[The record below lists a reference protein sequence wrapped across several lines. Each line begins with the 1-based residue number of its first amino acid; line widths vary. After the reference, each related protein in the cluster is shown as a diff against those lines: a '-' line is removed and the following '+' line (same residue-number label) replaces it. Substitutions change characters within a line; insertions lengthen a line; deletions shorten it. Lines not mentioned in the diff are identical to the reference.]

1 MPRHHQTPHL
11 SFRILFGAVLL
22 ILASAPAILAQ
33 APQQGDLDTTFGTAG
48 KVRFNP
54 TGNNEVASAVQLQAD
69 GKIVTAGTI
78 TYLGGA
84 FDDDF
89 IVARFSSNGSLDTS
103 FNSSGYQ
110 TVAFGSLDD
119 YGRALQI
126 QPDGKMLVAGY
137 HENGSDSDFALVRFN
152 TNGSLDTSFNTT
164 GKVTTNINGGQD
176 QARGM
181 ALQSD
186 GKIVLAGM
194 ASFGA
199 GGLAD
204 EFVVVRYLADG
215 SLDTSFNTTGKRL
228 TDFSGGHDEAH
239 DVAVQ
244 ADGGIVAV
252 GYARVGGNDN
262 FALAR
267 YLPDGSLDTSFGTG
281 GKVHTDI
288 GNSTQ
293 DYGMGVTLQSDGK
306 IIVCGYS
313 RVGSFDAFT
322 LVRYLSNGSLDTAFN
337 GTGKV
342 TTAVGTSVHS
352 RAYSVR
358 VQADGKIVTC
368 GSSGHDY
375 AWARYQ
381 PNGTLDTALQG
392 SGSVVT
398 GSMGLNSS
406 AADLAIQSD
415 GKVILAGIAQDSSF
429 DTGIVRYHS
438 AIASTITTAAA
449 SNVTKTTVTLNGSVN
464 PNGSD
469 TTVTFEYGLTTSY
482 GSSIAANPNSVS
494 GSSTMTVSASLSG
507 LPPGTTYHYR
517 LVGTN
522 SAGTTIAEN
531 MTFTTASEQGD
542 LDSGFGTLG
551 KVRSDLTGNH
561 DSANSVIILSDGK
574 FLVGGS
580 LGYVGNSNG
589 EFMLSRYNANG
600 TLDTTFNGTGYVTA
614 SLSTGSEEARAMVR
628 QPDGKILLVGFAN
641 TASSSDFALARFN
654 ADGTL
659 DNSFDGNGKATTD
672 IGTNSHDIA
681 YAVALQSDG
690 KIVVAGTTNPG
701 GNNTNFALVRYNAD
715 GSLDTGFNTTGKV
728 ITDFAGSHDE
738 ARAIVIQADGKII
751 VGGAGNPASGGFA
764 EFFALARYNTNGSL
778 DTSFNGN
785 GKVTTNIGTRGE
797 QGKAMALQSDG
808 KIILAGYTDGGSS
821 TGNDFAVVRYTSAG
835 ALDTSFGGTG
845 IVTTI
850 LTNQND
856 EANAVMVQADGRIV
870 LAGGADGDFAMAR
883 YYSDGTLDTTIL
895 GTGSVRTN
903 INSPYEGANAVAQQP
918 DGKIVLAGN
927 TGGLTGD
934 IGLVRYLATL
944 ASNITTT
951 ASTNVTSIT
960 ATMNGS
966 VNPNGNATTVTFEYG
981 LTTSYGSSIAATLAP
996 VSGSNTLAVSAS
1008 LSGLTPGTTYHY
1020 RLVGASSV
1028 GTTNGDDM
1036 TFTTAS
1042 SLHVPRNLLTSLFP
1056 PDSGTQTNAQFG
1068 TSVAVDGIYTV
1079 VGSPLDDAGA
1089 TDSGVVKV
1097 YHTNTG
1103 ALLHTIANPEPASG
1117 DQFGFSVSV
1126 SGARV
1131 VVGAWQDDTGASN
1144 AGSAYVYDL
1153 SSGTPTL
1160 PSLVLNNPAPA
1171 SADQFGNSVSISG
1184 GKVAVG
1190 AYTDDAGAS
1199 NAGSAYVYD
1208 LDGPNPTVPLL
1219 TLNNPS
1225 PATGDSF
1232 GWSLGISGSRVIIGV
1247 HADDTG
1253 ATDAGSAYIY
1263 DLLSGTPQTPVHTLN
1278 SPAATA
1284 NDFFG
1289 WTVAISGM
1297 RAVVGAYGDDTG
1309 ASNTGRAFIYDLAS
1323 GTPSAP
1329 VHSLSNPAPASSDN
1343 FGYSVFISGTNV
1355 VVGAYRDDAG
1365 ATDAGSAYV
1374 YDLTSGT
1381 PDLPAHTLN
1390 NPGPILTDSFGNA
1403 VCASGSRIVVGANLD
1418 NAGATDAGSA
1428 YIYDLTSGT
1437 PTVPTA
1443 SLNSPG
1449 SSIDDRFG
1457 IGTAISGTRT
1467 VIGMPRDKTGANNTG
1482 SVYVY
1487 DSTSGTPGVPVFTI
1501 NNPSPAA
1508 DDNFGNAMAVQGD
1521 LVLVGTPFD
1530 DTGATNS
1537 GIAYLYNLG
1546 SSTPTVPVLTLT
1558 NPVPGANDNFGNSVA
1573 LEGTLL
1579 VIAAPEDDT
1588 AGTDTGS
1595 VYVYDLASAT
1605 PSTPAFVINNPSPS
1619 GDDSFGST
1627 VGISGRRIVIAAVS
1641 DDPSG
1646 IVNAG
1651 SVYAYDLNSGTP
1663 TVPVAEIG
1671 NPLPAAN
1678 DNFGYHA
1685 GISGTR
1691 IVVGALADDT
1701 LATDAGSAYIY
1712 DLTSGTPTVP
1722 IYTLPNP
1729 TPVASD
1735 NFGHSVAIAGNWVTV
1750 GASNDGTAAT
1760 GSGTAYF
1767 YDLSSASPTV
1777 PLQTLPNPNPSANDD
1792 YGLIM
1797 AMDGQRFV
1805 VSAPFDDM
1813 VAVDKGASYLYGPS
1827 STPQIQVAVIDG
1839 TILADASSVVNFGY
1853 SADGLGVQK
1862 TFRITNLG
1870 GVPLTGLA
1878 LTKSGANASDF
1889 ALGTPGT
1896 TTLAPGASTVFTITF
1911 SASAVAARQANLHI
1925 TSNDPDESPFDVTL
1939 TGSRLAGSVDPT
1951 YDPQLVGGV
1960 VNAVIELPDG
1970 KLMIGGNFRS
1980 VNGIEQPTLARLNS
1994 DGTVDTSFVSFI
2006 SGTVYAFARLP
2017 DGKLLVGGSF
2027 TMNSGGSSRSHLA
2040 RLNTDG
2046 SLDTSLPAVSLNS
2059 YIQSMVV
2066 EADGKMVIGG
2076 WFTTVAGQSRN
2087 YIARLNAN
2095 GSLDLSYDPN
2105 ASSNVETMDLQSDGK
2120 IVIGGQFSTVSG
2132 ITRSRIARIN
2142 TDGTV
2147 DAGFNPNANT
2157 RVDKLVIQPD
2167 GKILMGGLFSTVG
2180 GVERNRIARLNAD
2193 GSLDSGF
2200 LPNLNNTVFAITIQS
2215 DGKILAGGDFTTV
2228 AGGLKRQR
2236 LARFNSDGSVDSTF
2250 IADCDD
2256 TVEDVMVMSDG
2267 RIVVGGGFSRV
2278 AGQFSPLLAI
2288 LSSSGTVLSA
2298 GTTDLRGGSI
2308 MTQSLMA
2315 GGKLVI
2321 GGSFSSV
2328 NELPL
2333 TPIARLLPSGIVD
2346 HVFTPP
2352 LSSSGYT
2359 YITISQTD
2367 GRLIYQDNNTVRRL
2381 NTDGSLDNSFSSF
2394 STTFPINA
2402 MSMQADGKILVGG
2415 NFTTLWGQTRNKLAR
2430 VNADG
2435 TLDTGFNPNL
2445 GDSTSNVYA
2454 LAVQPDG
2461 KILVGGTFTAVGGV
2475 TRNRIAR
2482 LNADGSLDTG
2492 FDPGANST
2500 IYAFQVQADGKIL
2513 VGGAFTTIAGISR
2526 SRLARLN
2533 SNGTLD
2539 GFAPQPSGTVY
2550 ALSLQTDGKIWVGG
2564 SFTVSIGGGSRNR
2577 LARLNADGSLD
2588 TSIFTDLNDD
2598 VYSLTQTDEGEVL
2611 IGGAFSQAN
2620 GVARTGHVRLTNT
2633 TAMQSLTANSAGT
2646 AVSWVR
2652 SGSSPEVDRVT
2663 FESSLDGSTWTS
2675 LGNGTRT
2682 TNGWQLTG
2690 LTLPSGQ
2697 SYHIRAQGIQ
2707 MTGGYYGGDSSI
2719 YETTAIIPASG
2730 GAQPEIN
2737 VQQAGLPLTDEVSAT
2752 DFGNLELGTAQER
2765 QFVILNTGTSDL
2777 RGIAVTLDGPHAA
2790 DYRFR
2795 TAPATALAAGGNTNF
2810 ILRFEPTAPGPRL
2823 ARLRIHS
2830 SDADENSFD
2839 IALSGHAQLGSV
2851 ASGIANVVGGY
2862 ARTLVKQADG
2872 KIWVVGNFDQIGG
2885 AVRTD
2890 IARLNADGTLDSSVN
2905 HTSLLS
2911 WVEVGLMQA
2920 DGKFLFGGGFS
2931 SAFGNN
2937 LRRLNADG
2945 SPDTSFTP
2953 AAGSTINAL
2962 AQQADGKLLIGGSFT
2977 SLGGQTRNRIGRL
2990 NLDGTLDTPF
3000 NPDSNGTVETI
3011 LVQPDGKILV
3021 GGSFTTIGGVTR
3033 NRIARLNE
3041 DGTVDAGYDPS
3052 ANGTVD
3058 MMQRRMD
3065 GSIFVSGSFT
3075 TIGGQTRGRMAIVNE
3090 DGSVT
3095 SAFDPNANGTI
3106 SAFEVLG
3113 DGRIL
3118 VSGSFTTLDGVTSS
3132 RLARL
3137 NSDGTQDYSFLADVN
3152 ATVTGVTEVTG
3163 GKIMISG
3170 SFTQVNGIT
3179 RNRVARLNTD
3189 GSLDTTLDPNCNG
3202 AAIMATVQQPDGGIL
3217 VGGWFTHVNDTA
3229 RSMLARVHANGALDS
3244 GFNPNSNGE
3253 IYSMALQPDGMILT
3267 GGLFTTIGGA
3277 ARNRIAR
3284 LYPDGALDVGF
3295 NPNANGNVY
3304 AIIVE
3309 PSGSILLGGTFTTIG
3324 GTIRNRLARITSAG
3338 VLDASFDPN
3347 VSSFVRSMALQPDGK
3362 ILIGGDFATVGGTT
3376 RNRLARLNAD
3386 GTLDTGFNPNINSA
3400 VWGVQTEA
3408 DGKILVNGEFTTVGG
3423 IPRAGLARLNTD
3435 GSLDTSHNT
3444 GANDD
3449 VLAVSRQ
3456 VNGSAVV
3463 GGRFTSL
3470 SRAGLVSQR
3479 SRMAL
3484 LNTSGQVDFG
3494 FDPSPDFST
3503 FSLAGSADGRSLMG
3517 GLHANL
3523 AGTPQPKLVRLSHA
3537 PAMQALTAQAGGS
3550 VVTWARSG
3558 SAPEVDRVTFESSED
3573 GSVWSSLGNGT
3584 RISAGWQLTGLSLP
3598 AGHSYVR
3605 ARGYQMTSG
3614 HFGGDGSVYELVQD
3628 IAPSGAD
3635 APEIALEHPL
3645 NTGLVSGSTTHDFGS
3660 VSVVG
3665 SSTLTY
3671 HVRNSG
3677 SAPLTGLAVTFSGAN
3692 AGDFSVTTA
3701 PQSPLASGGSTTS
3714 FVVQFSPKGAGS
3726 RTATMQVWSNDAD
3739 ESPFII
3745 DLTGLGF
3752 ASTPTATTLPATL
3765 IQSST
3770 ALLNGSVSDRGATTT
3785 VSFDYGLT
3793 TSYGSNVAATPTS
3806 LSGNSSSAVTAAISG
3821 LTPSTTYHFRVR
3833 AQSSAGEALGE
3844 DATFTTSTFSPGEV
3858 DVGYLP
3864 GASGWVRTVAF
3875 QPDGKILLGGQFTTV
3890 AGVSRNRIA
3899 RLNADRTLDEGFN
3912 PNVNG
3917 QVLGIVLLADGRMIV
3932 HGSFTTVGGV
3942 TRNRIVRLNADGSLD
3957 GGFNPNANN
3966 SIWNVVEQ
3974 PDGRLL
3980 VCGDFTTI
3988 GGATRNR
3995 VARLNSDGTLDS
4007 SFNAD
4012 SGGVVYAL
4020 HLRPDGKILVGG
4032 GFNMMGGQVRN
4043 SFAQLNPDGTL
4054 AAGFDINANGYCL
4067 CICPQADGKI
4077 LIGGDFTTVG
4087 GVSRGRLARLN
4098 ADGSLDTG
4106 YVPPA
4111 FNAWVSSIAP
4121 QTDGKVLV
4129 AGSFTNVGGVV
4140 ARRLVRLNPDGTRDA
4155 AFSVTVDSTVEAVTQ
4170 FPEGGLFIGGV
4181 FDNVNGYPISE
4192 LARLVIEPATQ
4203 TLNVE
4208 SATRVE
4214 WQRGGA
4220 SIEAQSVSFE
4230 ASNDGGSSYTSL
4242 GQGTRISG
4250 GWELSGIN
4258 LPASGHVRARARM
4271 HSGVANASI
4280 GYLESIQPFSGL
4292 SVPEISVFTGAS
4304 TAPANERQD
4313 NVGTVTFPDTSLGA
4327 VSAAQTFTIQN
4338 TGAASLTGLAVSLS
4352 VSGDYQLTQPV
4363 LTTLAPGASTT
4374 FTVTFTPTLLGTR
4387 TTTLQI
4393 TSNDFDES
4401 TFRIPLSGMG
4411 SVFMNADDFA
4421 SRLNL
4426 GSAATVDISGSNRN
4440 ATLEAGEKTLGGSM
4454 GASVWAQ
4461 WTAPSTGWVTVHT
4474 GGSKLSTV
4482 LALYTGGPALAD
4494 LQLQGHSDNAFN
4506 VGIENFFGIPY
4517 GVSKLVFLAQAGTTY
4532 HLAVGGV
4539 SYHGAPPTG
4548 AFELHIEPVTVPAV
4562 RLSNVV
4568 VTPTPVDVSSAAQT
4582 LTVRVTVD
4590 SDEPLFDEHTLGFSL
4605 RPPPRDGGFISYY
4618 HDIVLTDRISGTDT
4632 SGVYEVQVDMPR
4644 YVEPG
4649 TWPLIFDVSV
4659 GGGLPMSWT
4668 AQGDDELSDDFLIPA
4683 PTAMGVTVANSG
4695 PVDQEAPVLVS
4706 VSGVPASVDVRT
4718 ADAVFDVDVTFTD
4731 NLSGMPHV
4739 GLFLEGDGS
4748 GYTSGSTLIS
4758 GTPTNG
4764 VYRIQFT
4771 IPQGTATGTYY
4782 PVFDLT
4788 DEAGNFINYS
4798 DGETLFYYFS
4808 SARISPPGT
4817 DIKIQVTGTD
4827 AEIGVEGPGNVVL
4840 TDGVSNVDFGTAPV
4854 PLVTRSYDFSDS
4866 LTSEFSQTFITGTA
4880 SARQIGGV
4888 LQFHTSGTSGDAR
4901 ADFRHQHF
4909 QPRYDESWSVEAE
4922 LKLPAGLEDAQT
4934 DWWQQTFANLTVG
4947 HARPDGTQHR
4957 LFAGM
4962 EVGTSV
4968 RYGTAH
4974 TTLTDPD
4981 GSTYSVAYGSSKQ
4994 TTSETVLARV
5004 TFDAATKVL
5013 TAYVDGSFIYEQDLD
5028 VMSWGMTAASTFQI
5042 GLDFETRAA
5051 AVPQISPLTV
5061 DAFRVTQLTSEN
5073 SENITLLNDGFVTL
5087 TKLRTELSGA
5097 HAGDFILG
5105 DLGSNGFIDIG
5116 DSLPLNITFRPQGTG
5131 PRQATLHIYSNDP
5144 DESPFDIQLTG
5155 QGSTGLPSA
5164 VTGQASAITRTSATL
5179 NAVVN
5184 DQGISTSVS
5193 FEYGLTNSYGITL
5206 PATPATIT
5214 GGIAQPASAALTG
5227 LIPGSTYHYRVRATN
5242 NAGTTLGQN
5251 RTFTTPL
5258 VASGLL
5264 DASFAGVVNG
5274 EVIAMAVQPDGR
5286 IIVAGDFSLVNGSAR
5301 AGIARFMANGA
5312 LDETFN
5318 PSVGAGI
5325 ETLALQSDG
5334 KILLGGFFTTAGGQT
5349 RNRIARL
5356 NADGS
5361 LDTAFNPNVDGPV
5374 NAISLMPDGR
5384 IFIGGLFTQVGGQAR
5399 VNIARLHDDG
5409 SVGGFDT
5416 GFFGYTLSG
5425 EVESIALQPDGKI
5438 IVGGSFTSAG
5448 ASNRVAR
5455 IHTDGSLDTTFT
5467 ASVDDRVLAL
5477 ALQPDGKVLLG
5488 GDFSLVNGTSRQQLA
5503 RLNANG
5509 TLDTAFD
5516 AGLAYQSGAQPA
5528 RVSSITLQADG
5539 DIFIAGLFTE
5549 AGGATR
5555 HSIARLRPNGT
5566 ADTDF
5571 TGPAGA
5577 FSLTG
5582 VILQSDGRVLVGGGV
5597 SPTSGFGRLANEAV
5611 TQTLAATSASSV
5623 QWLRGGAAPE
5633 AQAVN
5638 FELSTNGG
5646 GTWTPLGQG
5655 ARISGG
5661 WELTGLTLPGSGQL
5675 RATAR
5680 IVGGYTSASSGL
5692 VRSTVSYSGLPVAD
5706 IAVFNGSGTAPM
5718 NERVDNTSF
5727 DIGPLLLG
5735 TSTTRTFTLRNAGS
5749 LTLGSIAVAMS
5760 GTGEFSFTSPA
5771 VTTLAAG
5778 GTTSFTVSFSPTTT
5792 GVQTRTVLITSTDTD
5807 ESPFEILLT
5816 GHGQLPPDITGQPT
5830 SALVGLGQP
5839 LNLSTTA
5846 TGTALQYE
5854 WMRNGVLIPGSNA
5867 ATFAI
5872 PAATLGHVG
5881 EWQVR
5886 VFNGVGSVLSQIVN
5900 VGVVDLS
5907 TRSLGIE
5914 EGQTLVLQVAAGAPQ
5929 ATYRWLR
5936 GGVAIPRGI
5945 NPETLLVLPG
5955 IAADEAGHYS
5965 LQVSMINPQ
5974 NPGTPMIL
5982 SSGAVSVVVNPSST
5996 GSTTRVLQKP
6006 VLSTFAPGPW
6016 IAGGEVRE
6024 SISAQRSPTSFT
6036 VKGLPPGVKLNPK
6049 TGQLS
6054 GRPTVILQ
6062 TPKRYTLTI
6071 TASNAAGT
6079 SAPLHTSVVV
6089 QPLPG
6094 YTVGNYH
6101 GLIARDETINA
6112 GHGGRITLTVSA
6124 LGAVSGKLTLGASMH
6139 SFTGSIDHV
6148 ELGRDVTAT
6157 LMVKRSRPQNA
6168 LTLNCTFHRL
6178 TGELTGQIGGVE
6190 VHAWYQAAEA
6200 GTLTG
6205 RHSLTLTPEFSSGAK
6220 IPQTLGSLRL
6230 TVTGKAGASWAGR
6243 LGDGTGIT
6251 GSSGLGIRNSVPVN
6265 QFNTTKK
6272 SSLQGW
6278 LEFTREPTN
6287 ISGQLDWL
6295 SRSPTSPFP
6304 LHVLEATASD

>member
-1 MPRHHQTPHL
+1 MPRHSPAPPPC
-11 SFRILFGAVLL
+11 FRLLLGALLL
-22 ILASAPAILAQ
+22 ILGSAPAVLAQ

-54 TGNNEVASAVQLQAD
+54 TGNNEVASAMQLQAD

-89 IVARFSSNGSLDTS
+89 IVARFNSNGSLDTS

-110 TVAFGSLDD
+110 TVAFGALDD

-152 TNGSLDTSFNTT
+152 TNGSLDTSFNIT

-186 GKIVLAGM
+186 GKIVLTGM

-288 GNSTQ
+288 GSSTQ

-322 LVRYLSNGSLDTAFN
+322 LVRYLSNGSLDTTFN

-449 SNVTKTTVTLNGSVN
+449 SNVTKTTVTLHGSVN
-464 PNGSD
+464 PNGND

-482 GSSIAANPNSVS
+482 GSSITATPNSVS
-494 GSSTMTVSASLSG
+494 GSSTVTVSASLSG

-614 SLSTGSEEARAMVR
+614 SLSTGSEEARAMLR

-659 DNSFDGNGKATTD
+659 DTSFDADGKVTTD
-672 IGTNSHDIA
+672 IGTNTTDFA

-690 KIVVAGTTNPG
+690 KIVVAGTTNDG
-701 GNNTNFALVRYNAD
+701 GNNTNFALARYNTD
-715 GSLDTGFNTTGKV
+715 GSLDTSFNSTGKV

-738 ARAIVIQADGKII
+738 ARAVVIQADGKII
-751 VGGAGNPASGGFA
+751 VGGAGNPVSGGFA
-764 EFFALARYNTNGSL
+764 DHFALARYNTNGSL
-778 DTSFNGN
+778 DASFNST
-785 GKVTTNIGTRGE
+785 GKVTTNIGSRAE
-797 QGKAMALQSDG
+797 QGKAMALQPDG
-808 KIILAGYTDGGSS
+808 KIILVGYTDAGSS
-821 TGNDFAVVRYTSAG
+821 TNDNFAVVRYNTNGS
-835 ALDTSFGGTG
+835 LDTTFNGTG
-845 IVTTI
+845 IVVTI
-850 LTNQND
+850 ITNADD
-856 EANAVMVQADGRIV
+856 EARAVMVQADGKIAV
-870 LAGGADGDFAMAR
+870 AGGADGDFVLVR
-883 YYSDGTLDTTIL
+883 YQSNGSLDTTIL
-895 GTGSVRTN
+895 GTGSVSTN
-903 INSPYEGANAVAQQP
+903 INGPFEGANAIAQQA
-918 DGKIVLAGN
+918 DGRIVLAGN
-927 TGGLTGD
+927 SGGLTGD
-934 IGLVRYLATL
+934 IGLARYLASVGPTI
-944 ASNITTT
+944 STQT
-951 ASTNVTSIT
+951 AGNVSSIS
-960 ATMNGS
+960 AILNGS
-966 VNPNGNATTVTFEYG
+966 ASANGNATTLLFEYG
-981 LTTSYGSSIAATLAP
+981 LSSSYGSSIAATLAP
-996 VSGSNTLAVSAS
+996 ITGSSTLSVSAS
-1008 LSGLTPGTTYHY
+1008 LTGLTPGATYHY
-1020 RLVGASSV
+1020 RLIGTSSA
-1028 GTTNGDDM
+1028 GTTNGADM
-1036 TFTTAS
+1036 TFATAS
-1042 SLHVPRNLLTSLFP
+1042 TLPVPRNLMQTLPAPST
-1056 PDSGTQTNAQFG
+1056 GAQTNAQFG

-1079 VGSPLDDAGA
+1079 VGAPLDDAGA
-1089 TDSGVVKV
+1089 ADSGVVKV
-1097 YHTNTG
+1097 YHNNTG
-1103 ALLHTIANPEPASG
+1103 ALLHLIPNPEPASG
-1117 DQFGFSVSV
+1117 DQFGFSVAV
-1126 SGARV
+1126 SGSKVLVGTPQDDTGTTNTGRAYVFDLSSGSPSLPMLTLANPAPAGGDEFGYAVALDGNHAVVSARV
-1131 VVGAWQDDTGASN
+1131 DDAGASNAGSVYVFDLGGHSPATPLLTVANPGPAVDDQFGIYVAVSGSRFVVGAWQDDTGASN

-1153 SSGTPTL
+1153 TSGTPAVPAFT
-1160 PSLVLNNPAPA
+1160 LNNPSPVAN
-1171 SADQFGNSVSISG
+1171 DLYGRSVAISG
-1184 GKVAVG
+1184 NRVLVG
-1190 AYTDDAGAS
+1190 ARATDVGAVDS
-1199 NAGSAYVYD
+1199 GSAYVYD
-1208 LDGPNPTVPLL
+1208 LSGGTPTVPILTIQNPAPLL
-1219 TLNNPS
+1219 QDQFG
-1225 PATGDSF
+1225 TGVA
-1232 GWSLGISGSRVIIGV
+1232 LSGTIAVIGNYL
-1247 HADDTG
+1247 DDTG
-1253 ATDAGSAYIY
+1253 AADAG
-1263 DLLSGTPQTPVHTLN
+1263 N
-1278 SPAATA
+1278 
-1284 NDFFG
+1284 
-1289 WTVAISGM
+1289 
-1297 RAVVGAYGDDTG
+1297 
-1309 ASNTGRAFIYDLAS
+1309 
-1323 GTPSAP
+1323 
-1329 VHSLSNPAPASSDN
+1329 
-1343 FGYSVFISGTNV
+1343 
-1355 VVGAYRDDAG
+1355 
-1365 ATDAGSAYV
+1365 AYV
-1374 YDLTSGT
+1374 YDLAGGT
-1381 PDLPAHTLN
+1381 PGTPIHTLN
-1390 NPGPILTDSFGNA
+1390 NPAPATVDWFGYNVA
-1403 VCASGSRIVVGANLD
+1403 IMGARVVVGAPLD

-1428 YIYDLTSGT
+1428 YIYDLSSGT
-1437 PTVPTA
+1437 PTVPT
-1443 SLNSPG
+1443 STLNSPG
-1449 SSIDDRFG
+1449 PSTDDRFG

-1467 VIGMPRDKTGANNTG
+1467 VIGVPRDKTGAGNAG
-1482 SVYVY
+1482 RVYVF

-1501 NNPSPAA
+1501 DNPSPAA
-1508 DDNFGNAMAVQGD
+1508 DDNFGNAVAIQGSQ
-1521 LVLVGTPFD
+1521 VLVGVPLD
-1530 DTGATNS
+1530 DTGASNS
-1537 GIAYLYNLG
+1537 GSAYFYDLG
-1546 SSTPTVPVLTLT
+1546 SSTPTVPVFTFI
-1558 NPVPGANDNFGNSVA
+1558 NPEPGANDNFGNSVA

-1579 VIAAPEDDT
+1579 VIAAAEDDT
-1588 AGTDTGS
+1588 AGVDTGS

-1605 PSTPAFVINNPSPS
+1605 PTTPAYVINNPSPS

-1641 DDPSG
+1641 DDPGG

-1663 TVPVAEIG
+1663 TVPVAEIT

-1701 LATDAGSAYIY
+1701 LATDAGSAYVY

-1729 TPVASD
+1729 TPVAGD

-1767 YDLSSASPTV
+1767 YDLASASPTT

-1813 VAVDKGASYLYGPS
+1813 TAVDKGAAYLFGPS
-1827 STPQIQVAVIDG
+1827 STPEIDVAVIDG
-1839 TILADASSVVNFGY
+1839 AVLADASSVVNFGY

-1878 LTKSGANASDF
+1878 LTKSGAHAADF
-1889 ALGTPGT
+1889 ALGTPAS
-1896 TTLAPGASTVFTITF
+1896 TTLAPGASTVFTVTF

-1951 YDPQLVGGV
+1951 YDPQITGGNVNDFIELADGKILVGGDFLAVGGLAQPNLTRLNSDGTADPTFRPV
-1960 VNAVIELPDG
+1960 VTGNVNSLVRQADGKILAAGTFTYTDGGISRTNLVRLNSDGSVDSSLASVTASLVYVAAQVDGKIVVVGTFTNIQGQPRNRVARLNADGTLDAGYNPDANNSIETVTIQPSDGKVLLGGQFTTVGGVTRNNIVRLNTDGTVDTGFDPNANGRVESIVVQPDG
-1970 KLMIGGNFRS
+1970 KIIVGGVFSTVSGSSRS
-1980 VNGIEQPTLARLNS
+1980 RLARLNS
-1994 DGTVDTSFVSFI
+1994 DGTLDATPAT
-2006 SGTVYAFARLP
+2006 GLNNDVY
-2017 DGKLLVGGSF
+2017 
-2027 TMNSGGSSRSHLA
+2027 
-2040 RLNTDG
+2040 
-2046 SLDTSLPAVSLNS
+2046 
-2059 YIQSMVV
+2059 
-2066 EADGKMVIGG
+2066 E
-2076 WFTTVAGQSRN
+2076 
-2087 YIARLNAN
+2087 IAL
-2095 GSLDLSYDPN
+2095 
-2105 ASSNVETMDLQSDGK
+2105 
-2120 IVIGGQFSTVSG
+2120 
-2132 ITRSRIARIN
+2132 
-2142 TDGTV
+2142 
-2147 DAGFNPNANT
+2147 
-2157 RVDKLVIQPD
+2157 QPD
-2167 GKILMGGLFSTVG
+2167 GKILLGGGFTVFG
-2180 GVERNRIARLNAD
+2180 GSVARNRIARLNAD
-2193 GSLDSGF
+2193 G
-2200 LPNLNNTVFAITIQS
+2200 TVDMS
-2215 DGKILAGGDFTTV
+2215 
-2228 AGGLKRQR
+2228 
-2236 LARFNSDGSVDSTF
+2236 FNP
-2250 IADCDD
+2250 DCDGE
-2256 TVEDVMVMSDG
+2256 VRALEVLSDG
-2267 RIVVGGGFSRV
+2267 RI
-2278 AGQFSPLLAI
+2278 
-2288 LSSSGTVLSA
+2288 
-2298 GTTDLRGGSI
+2298 
-2308 MTQSLMA
+2308 MA
-2315 GGKLVI
+2315 GGRFARI
-2321 GGSFSSV
+2321 GGQSRNLFAILDAGGSAMGGNPARITGGSVLSQCIMPDGKIMLGGYLTGAAGQARHALMRLWPHGQLDTSFNAGNAGPIFSNPV
-2328 NELPL
+2328 LPL
-2333 TPIARLLPSGIVD
+2333 VDGKLWYGRVNVATRLMP
-2346 HVFTPP
+2346 
-2352 LSSSGYT
+2352 
-2359 YITISQTD
+2359 
-2367 GRLIYQDNNTVRRL
+2367 
-2381 NTDGSLDNSFSSF
+2381 DGSTDSAQASIGAGNTLS
-2394 STTFPINA
+2394 A
-2402 MSMQADGKILVGG
+2402 MAMQADGGIVVSGH
-2415 NFTTLWGQTRNKLAR
+2415 FTTTFGAQTRNRLAR
-2430 VNADG
+2430 ITPAGAVD
-2435 TLDTGFNPNL
+2435 TLFNPDANNL
-2445 GDSTSNVYA
+2445 VDCIA
-2454 LAVQPDG
+2454 IQPDG
-2461 KILVGGTFTAVGGV
+2461 KILIGGQFTTIGGTPRNRLARLNTDGTLDTSFDPNVNGSVFGLLIQPDGQILVGGSFTTVGGV
-2475 TRNRIAR
+2475 ARNRMARMNANGVLDSYNPNVGNTVSAMALQADGRLLIGGFFTTVGGITRNRIAR
-2482 LNADGSLDTG
+2482 LN
-2492 FDPGANST
+2492 
-2500 IYAFQVQADGKIL
+2500 K
-2513 VGGAFTTIAGISR
+2513 
-2526 SRLARLN
+2526 
-2533 SNGTLD
+2533 
-2539 GFAPQPSGTVY
+2539 
-2550 ALSLQTDGKIWVGG
+2550 
-2564 SFTVSIGGGSRNR
+2564 
-2577 LARLNADGSLD
+2577 DGSLD
-2588 TSIFTDLNDD
+2588 TSFVVD
-2598 VYSLTQTDEGEVL
+2598 VGDESVRCLTLTTEGQVLAGGDFSLV
-2611 IGGAFSQAN
+2611 N
-2620 GVARTGHVRLTNT
+2620 GLVVPLHVRLANT
-2633 TAMQSLTANSAGT
+2633 PASQSLTANAAGSTLTWLRAGT
-2646 AVSWVR
+2646 
-2652 SGSSPEVDRVT
+2652 SPEVDAVT
-2663 FESSLDGSTWTS
+2663 FETSTDSGVTWTS
-2675 LGNGTRT
+2675 QGSGARISG
-2682 TNGWQLTG
+2682 GWQLTG
-2690 LTLPSGQ
+2690 LSLPASQGYRVRARGLQRIGGSG
-2697 SYHIRAQGIQ
+2697 
-2707 MTGGYYGGDSSI
+2707 GGDSSI

-2730 GAQPEIN
+2730 GAQPEIV
-2737 VQQAGLPLTDEVSAT
+2737 VQQAGLPLTDEVST
-2752 DFGNLELGTAQER
+2752 MDFGSLDLGTAQEYS
-2765 QFVILNTGTSDL
+2765 FVILNTGTADL
-2777 RGIAVTLDGPHAA
+2777 SGIAVTLDGPHAA

-2795 TAPATALAAGGNTNF
+2795 SVPSNALAAGGNTSF

-2839 IALSGHAQLGSV
+2839 IALSGHGQLGSV
-2851 ASGIANVVGGY
+2851 GAGIANVVGGY

-2890 IARLNADGTLDSSVN
+2890 IARLNADGTLDNSVN

-2920 DGKFLFGGGFS
+2920 DGKFLFGGAFS
-2931 SAFGNN
+2931 SAFGSN

-2953 AAGSTINAL
+2953 AAGSTIYAL

-3041 DGTVDAGYDPS
+3041 DGTVDAGYDPN

-3058 MMQRRMD
+3058 MIQRRMD
-3065 GSIFVSGSFT
+3065 GGSFVSGSFT

-3090 DGSVT
+3090 DGTVT
-3095 SAFDPNANGTI
+3095 SAFNPNANGTI
-3106 SAFEVLG
+3106 SVFEVLG

-3118 VSGSFTTLDGVTSS
+3118 VSGSFTTLDGVTSN

-3137 NSDGTQDYSFLADVN
+3137 NSDGTQDYNFLADVN
-3152 ATVTGVTEVTG
+3152 STVTGVMEVTG
-3163 GKIMISG
+3163 GKIMICG
-3170 SFTQVNGIT
+3170 TFTQVNGIT
-3179 RNRVARLNTD
+3179 RNRVARLNAD

-3202 AAIMATVQQPDGGIL
+3202 AAIMATVQQPDGKTL
-3217 VGGWFTHVNDTA
+3217 VGGWYTHVNDAA
-3229 RSMLARVHANGALDS
+3229 RSMFARLNADGSLDA
-3244 GFNPNSNGE
+3244 GFNPGPNGE
-3253 IYSMALQPDGMILT
+3253 LYCIALQPDGMILV
-3267 GGLFTTIGGA
+3267 GGAYASIGGA
-3277 ARNRIAR
+3277 TRNRIAR
-3284 LYPDGALDVGF
+3284 LHPDGALDIGF

-3324 GTIRNRLARITSAG
+3324 GTTRNRLARVSAAG
-3338 VLDASFDPN
+3338 VLDASFNPN
-3347 VSSFVRSMALQPDGK
+3347 VSSDVKAMAVQSDGK
-3362 ILIGGDFATVGGTT
+3362 ILIGGAFGTVGGTT

-3386 GTLDTGFNPNINSA
+3386 GTLDTGFNPNLNGN
-3400 VWGVQTEA
+3400 VWGVQMEA
-3408 DGKILVNGEFTTVGG
+3408 DGRILVNGEFTTVGG
-3423 IPRAGLARLNTD
+3423 IAAAGVARLNANGT
-3435 GSLDTSHNT
+3435 LDMTYVA

-3449 VLAVSRQ
+3449 VLALSRLT
-3456 VNGSAVV
+3456 NGSSVV
-3463 GGRFTSL
+3463 GGRFTSV
-3470 SRAGLVSQR
+3470 SWAGLAFAR

-3484 LNTSGQVDFG
+3484 LNSSGQVDFG
-3494 FDPSPDFST
+3494 FEPSPDFST
-3503 FSLAGSADGRSLMG
+3503 FSLASSADGRTIMG

-3523 AGTPQPKLVRLSHA
+3523 AGTPQPKLVRLSHG

-3558 SAPEVDRVTFESSED
+3558 SAPEVDRVTFETSTD
-3573 GSVWSSLGNGT
+3573 GSTWASLGNGT

-3614 HFGGDGSVYELVQD
+3614 HFGGDGSVYEHVQA
-3628 IAPSGAD
+3628 IAPAGAS
-3635 APEIALEHPL
+3635 APEIAVEHPL
-3645 NTGLVSGSTTHDFGS
+3645 NTGLVSGSTTHGFGG
-3660 VSVVG
+3660 VNLG
-3665 SSTLTY
+3665 SANTLTY
-3671 HVRNSG
+3671 HVRNTG
-3677 SAPLTGLAVTFSGAN
+3677 SAPLTGLAVIFSGAN
-3692 AGDFSVTTA
+3692 AGDFSITTA
-3701 PQSPLASGGSTTS
+3701 PQSPLAAGSGTTP
-3714 FVVQFSPKGAGS
+3714 FIVQFAPQGTGS
-3726 RTATMQVWSNDAD
+3726 RAATMQVWSNDAD
-3739 ESPFII
+3739 ESPFTI

-3752 ASTPTATTLPATL
+3752 ASAPTATTLPATL

-3770 ALLNGSVSDRGATTT
+3770 ALLNGSVSDNGSATTI
-3785 VSFDYGLT
+3785 SFDYGLT
-3793 TSYGSNVAATPTS
+3793 TSYGSNIAATPTS

-3821 LTPSTTYHFRVR
+3821 LMPSTTYHFRVR
-3833 AQSSAGEALGE
+3833 AESSAGTALGE
-3844 DATFTTSTFSPGEV
+3844 DLSFTTPAFSPGEV

-3890 AGVSRNRIA
+3890 AGVTRNRIA
-3899 RLNADRTLDEGFN
+3899 RLNADRTLDTGFN
-3912 PNVNG
+3912 PNINS
-3917 QVLGIVLLADGRMIV
+3917 QVLGVVLLTDGRMIV
-3932 HGSFTTVGGV
+3932 HGNFTTVGGV
-3942 TRNRIVRLNADGSLD
+3942 TRNRIARLNADGSLD

-3966 SIWNVVEQ
+3966 SIWNVVVQ
-3974 PDGRLL
+3974 TDGRLL

-3988 GGATRNR
+3988 GGVTRNR
-3995 VARLNSDGTLDS
+3995 IARLNADGTLDS

-4020 HLRPDGKILVGG
+4020 HLQADGKILVGG

-4043 SFAQLNPDGTL
+4043 SFAQLNPDGSL

-4087 GVSRGRLARLN
+4087 GASRGRLARLN

-4111 FNAWVSSIAP
+4111 LNSWVSSIVT
-4121 QTDGKVLV
+4121 QTDGKALV
-4129 AGSFTNVGGVV
+4129 AGTFTNVGGVL
-4140 ARRLVRLNPDGTRDA
+4140 ATRLVRLNAVGTKDET
-4155 AFSVTVDSTVEAVTQ
+4155 FNVSVDSNLEAVTQ
-4170 FPEGGLFIGGV
+4170 FPEGGLFIGGA

-4208 SATRVE
+4208 SATRVV

-4220 SIEAQSVSFE
+4220 SIEAQAVSFE

-4271 HSGVANASI
+4271 HSGLANASI
-4280 GYLESIQPFSGL
+4280 GYLESTESFSGL
-4292 SVPEISVFTGAS
+4292 SAPEIAVFTGAS
-4304 TAPANERQD
+4304 TALANERQD
-4313 NVGTVTFPDTSLGA
+4313 DVGTVNFTDTSLGA
-4327 VSAAQTFTIQN
+4327 SSAAQTFTIQN
-4338 TGAASLTGLAVSLS
+4338 TGAASLTGLVVSLS
-4352 VSGDYQLTQPV
+4352 VTGDYQLTQPV

-4387 TTTLQI
+4387 ATTLQI
-4393 TSNDFDES
+4393 TSNDFDEG

-4426 GSAATVDISGSNRN
+4426 GSVATVDISGSNRN
-4440 ATLEAGEKTLGGSM
+4440 ATLEPGEKTLGGSM

-4494 LQLQGHSDNAFN
+4494 LQLQGHSENAFN

-4532 HLAVGGV
+4532 HLAVGGT
-4539 SYHGAPPTG
+4539 SYHGTPPTG
-4548 AFELHIEPVTVPAV
+4548 AFELHIEPVAAPPV

-4618 HDIVLTDRISGTDT
+4618 HDILQTDRISGTDT

-4668 AQGDDELSDDFLIPA
+4668 TQGDDEISDHYLIPL
-4683 PTAMGVTVANSG
+4683 PSAMGVTVANSG
-4695 PVDQEAPVLVS
+4695 PVDQQAPVLVS
-4706 VSGVPASVDVRT
+4706 VSGVPANVDVRT

-4731 NLSGMPHV
+4731 DLSGLPHV
-4739 GLFLEGDGS
+4739 GLFLEGEGA
-4748 GYTSGSTLIS
+4748 GFTSGSTLIS

-4764 VYRIQFT
+4764 VYRLQFT

-4788 DEAGNFINYS
+4788 DDAGNFIYYS
-4798 DGETLFYYFS
+4798 DGETLFYYLNG
-4808 SARISPPGT
+4808 ARISLPGT
-4817 DIKIQVTGTD
+4817 DVKIQVTGTD

-4840 TDGVSNVDFGTAPV
+4840 TDGVSSVDFGTAPV
-4854 PLVTRSYDFSDS
+4854 PLVTRSYDFSGS
-4866 LTSEFSQTFITGTA
+4866 LTSEFSQTLITGTA
-4880 SARQIGGV
+4880 SARQTGGV

-4909 QPRYDESWSVEAE
+4909 QPRYDESWSVEVE

-4934 DWWQQTFANLTVG
+4934 DWWQQIFANLTVG
-4947 HARPDGTQHR
+4947 HTRPDGTQHR

-4962 EVGTSV
+4962 ELGGGL

-4981 GSTYSVAYGSSKQ
+4981 GSTYTAAYGSSKQ

-5004 TFDAATKVL
+5004 TFDATTKVL

-5042 GLDFETRAA
+5042 GLDFETRGT

-5061 DAFRVTQLTSEN
+5061 DAFRVTQLASEN
-5073 SENITLLNDGFVTL
+5073 SEKVTLLNEGTVTL
-5087 TKLRTELSGA
+5087 TKLRAELSGA

-5105 DLGSNGFIDIG
+5105 DLGSNGFIDIS
-5116 DSLPLNITFRPQGTG
+5116 DSLPLNITFIPQGTG

-5164 VTGQASAITRTSATL
+5164 VTGQASAITRTSASL
-5179 NAVVN
+5179 NAMVN
-5184 DQGISTSVS
+5184 DHGASTSVF

-5206 PATPATIT
+5206 SATPATVT
-5214 GGIAQPASAALTG
+5214 GGSDQPVSAALAG
-5227 LIPGSTYHYRVRATN
+5227 LTPGSTYHYRVRATN
-5242 NAGTTLGQN
+5242 SSGTTLGQN

-5264 DASFAGVVNG
+5264 DTSFAGVVNG

-5318 PSVGAGI
+5318 PSVGTGI
-5325 ETLALQSDG
+5325 ETLALQNDG
-5334 KILLGGFFTTAGGQT
+5334 KILVGGFFTIAGGQT

-5384 IFIGGLFTQVGGQAR
+5384 IFIGGLFTQVGGQPR

-5448 ASNRVAR
+5448 SSNRVAR
-5455 IHTDGSLDTTFT
+5455 INTDGSLDTTFT

-5477 ALQPDGKVLLG
+5477 ALQPDGKVLVG

-5509 TLDTAFD
+5509 TLDTTFD

-5528 RVSSITLQADG
+5528 RVNSITLQADG

-5555 HSIARLRPNGT
+5555 HSIARLRPDGT

-5571 TGPAGA
+5571 TGPASA
-5577 FSLTG
+5577 FSITG
-5582 VILQSDGRVLVGGGV
+5582 MMLQADGRVLAGGGV
-5597 SPTSGFGRLANEAV
+5597 SPASGFGRLANEAV

-5623 QWLRGGAAPE
+5623 QWLRGGAAPA
-5633 AQAVN
+5633 AQAVS

-5646 GTWTPLGQG
+5646 STWSPLGQG
-5655 ARISGG
+5655 TRISGG
-5661 WELTGLTLPGSGQL
+5661 WELTGLALPGSGQL

-5680 IVGGYTSASSGL
+5680 ILGGYTSASSGL

-5706 IAVFNGSGTAPM
+5706 IAVFNGSSTAPA

-5727 DIGPLLLG
+5727 DIGPLLVG

-5760 GTGEFSFTSPA
+5760 GTGEFGFTSPA

-5778 GTTSFTVSFSPTTT
+5778 ATTSFTVSFSPTAT
-5792 GVQTRTVLITSTDTD
+5792 GVQTRTILITSTDAD
-5807 ESPFEILLT
+5807 ESPFEIILT
-5816 GHGQLPPDITGQPT
+5816 GHGQLPPDITGHPV

-5854 WMRNGVLIPGSNA
+5854 WMRNGVIIPASNA
-5867 ATFAI
+5867 ATLAI

-5886 VFNGVGSVLSQIVN
+5886 VFNGVGSSLSQIVH

-5914 EGQTLVLQVAAGAPQ
+5914 EGETLVLQVAAAAPQ

-5955 IAADEAGHYS
+5955 IAADQAGHYS
-5965 LQVSMINPQ
+5965 LQVSMMNPQ
-5974 NPGTPMIL
+5974 NPGTPIML

-5996 GSTTRVLQKP
+5996 GSATRVLPKP
-6006 VLSTFAPGPW
+6006 VLSAFAPGPW
-6016 IAGGEVRE
+6016 IAGCEVRE
-6024 SISAQRSPTSFT
+6024 IISAQHSPTSFT
-6036 VKGLPPGVKLNPK
+6036 VKGLPPGVKLNAR
-6049 TGQLS
+6049 TGLIS

-6062 TPKRYTLTI
+6062 VPKRYPLTI
-6071 TASNAAGT
+6071 TAANAAGI

-6094 YTVGNYH
+6094 YTVGSYH
-6101 GLIARDETINA
+6101 GLIARDESLNSN
-6112 GHGGRITLTVSA
+6112 HGGRITLTVSA
-6124 LGAVSGKLTLGASMH
+6124 LGAVSGKLTLGASSH
-6139 SFTGSIDHV
+6139 SFAGSIDQV
-6148 ELGRDVTAT
+6148 ELGQDVTAN
-6157 LMVKRSRPQNA
+6157 LIVKRSKPQSA
-6168 LTLNCTFHRL
+6168 LTLDLTLHRL
-6178 TGELTGQIGGVE
+6178 NGELTGE
-6190 VHAWYQAAEA
+6190 VSGILAHGWRQATEA

-6205 RHSLTLTPEFSSGAK
+6205 RHSLTLTPEFSSGAT
-6220 IPQTLGSLRL
+6220 IPKTPGCLRL
-6230 TVTGKAGASWAGR
+6230 TVTSKAGASWAGR
-6243 LGDGTGIT
+6243 LGDGTIIT
-6251 GSSGLGIRNSVPVN
+6251 GSSGLSLRDRVPVN
-6265 QFNTTKK
+6265 QFSSAKK
-6272 SSLQGW
+6272 SSLQDW
-6278 LEFTREPTN
+6278 LDFTRDPTG
-6287 ISGQLDWL
+6287 ISGQLNWL